1 MTFKGVSTLKRFHS
15 DAAGR
20 LAAAGRLTTAGRL
33 AAASGLTATGWLATA
48 SWLAAVVAAATCG
61 TTGLLGLVMAADPLH
76 QGAVTVLMT
85 AAAVTAGRLAAT
97 GWLAATG
104 GLSSTDRLATAGRL
118 AATGGFATT
127 GRLAAISMSPV
138 MVTKKTSF
146 GEGAETQQK
155 SG

>member
-1 MTFKGVSTLKRFHS
+1 MTFKGVSTFKRFHS
-15 DAAGR
+15 DAARR
-20 LAAAGRLTTAGRL
+20 LAAASRLTTAGRL
-33 AAASGLTATGWLATA
+33 AAASGLTATG
-48 SWLAAVVAAATCG
+48 WLAAVVAAATCG
-61 TTGLLGLVMAADPLH
+61 TTGLLGLVMAANPLH
-76 QGAVTVLMT
+76 QVAVTVLMT

-97 GWLAATG
+97 GRLAAAG